1 MESGTRGCEQKRN
14 MVVREWDV
22 WKWAHGGVAVI
33 SHVGVIMDMIMGM
46 NDWGKAEDKVIWEE
60 EF

>member
-1 MESGTRGCEQKRN
+1 

-33 SHVGVIMDMIMGM
+33 SHDGVIMDMIMGVS
-46 NDWGKAEDKVIWEE
+46 DWGKAEEKVIWEE